1 MADEQKQQ
9 NRKKRLTQ
17 QLRTNLLR
25 RKHQARERR
34 TLEDHVTGQMT
45 ENDTGNEQS

>member
-9 NRKKRLTQ
+9 SRKKRLTQ

-34 TLEDHVTGQMT
+34 TLEDTAIEQVA
-45 ENDTGNEQS
+45 EDDTGNDKI